1 MKRLFYYIS
10 KNKTLL
16 MLSILSA
23 VVSVIASLV
32 GPIIIGKAIDYM
44 MGKNNVNF
52 AIIIKL
58 IIILA
63 VVYIVYSIF
72 SWLLTYATNKIAY
85 KVAEDIRNSMFKKI
99 NKLPLRFFD
108 NNPHGDTISRFVN
121 DIDAITD
128 GLIQGLATALTG
140 IITIIG
146 SIIFMINISKVM
158 TLIVLLSAPITYFVA
173 RFITKSSQKYFKVQ
187 AEKVGILNGYI
198 EEIITGQKT
207 VKAFSYENISI
218 NNFKNINNDLYRAG
232 VKSQFFGSL
241 ANPSTRLVNNIA
253 YTIVG
258 ISGSLISILGKIT
271 VGDISSFLIYSN
283 LFTKPFNEI
292 SGVYTQIQSASAS
305 SKRIFEILD
314 LQEEEEDDNKLSLEN
329 VQGEVEFKDVSFSYI
344 PEKKLIKN
352 FNLKIPKGSKVA
364 IVGKTGC
371 GKTTMVN
378 LLMRFYEINSGSINI
393 DGINIKD
400 ISRDSLRKNFGMVL
414 QDTFLFTDTIAKNI
428 AYGKKDATLEE
439 IIKAAKETGAHSF
452 IRRLPKGY
460 DTVISGNG
468 DELSVGQKQLLTITR
483 VMLVNPPILILDEAT
498 SNIDTRTE
506 LNIQK
511 AFNKIMIGKTSF
523 IIAHRLSTIKDADII
538 LVMDS
543 GNVVEQGTHEEL
555 LKKKGYYEKLYNS
568 QF

>member
-44 MGKNNVNF
+44 MGKNKVNF

-63 VVYIVYSIF
+63 VVYIVYSVF